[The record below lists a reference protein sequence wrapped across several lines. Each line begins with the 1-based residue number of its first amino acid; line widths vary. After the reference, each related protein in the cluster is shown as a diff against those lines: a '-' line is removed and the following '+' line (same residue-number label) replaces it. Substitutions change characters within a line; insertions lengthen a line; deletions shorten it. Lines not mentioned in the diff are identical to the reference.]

1 MTKTNAG
8 REPVTDSNVNGT
20 EADDERLRA
29 PQCDDHER
37 GHEAQDAPSPP
48 TTIRTSVRIR
58 GKKGHRRERRR
69 RTLAQASARRTR
81 VHCGFGAEK
90 QARMLRRP
98 PRRRRTRDSFG
109 EAHPRT
115 LWRRT
120 KDATALARHTRA
132 RFGGARKMR
141 QLRRRIRDYPN
152 GGAHSD
158 RPQSGSVPPAAKG
171 GALGTPFRRVT
182 TQETPENDK
191 KCPLFGDL
199 RKVPHSF
206 VFPMALHDSAS
217 TIAYAIF

>member
-1 MTKTNAG
+1 MAAFVRGDILPVTIAVSRQDNLPGRGQTNDDSQNGDKNKRG

-58 GKKGHRRERRR
+58 GKNGHRRERRR

-98 PRRRRTRDSFG
+98 PKRRRTRDSFG

-120 KDATALARHTRA
+120 KDATASAAHPRLP
-132 RFGGARKMR
+132 
-141 QLRRRIRDYPN
+141 QWRR
-152 GGAHSD
+152 
-158 RPQSGSVPPAAKG
+158 
-171 GALGTPFRRVT
+171 T
-182 TQETPENDK
+182 
-191 KCPLFGDL
+191 
-199 RKVPHSF
+199 
-206 VFPMALHDSAS
+206 
-217 TIAYAIF
+217 